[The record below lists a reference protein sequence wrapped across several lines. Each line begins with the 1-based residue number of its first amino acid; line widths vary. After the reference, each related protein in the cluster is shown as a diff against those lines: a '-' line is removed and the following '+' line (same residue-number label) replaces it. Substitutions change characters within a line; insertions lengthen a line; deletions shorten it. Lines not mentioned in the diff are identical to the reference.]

1 MRIAHKYNAKR
12 TERDGYKFDSKK
24 EAIYYDELKLR
35 VKAHEVVTF
44 LRQVPIHLPGGVK
57 LVVDFLEF
65 HADGSVHFVD
75 VKGMETEQFKAK
87 RRMVE
92 TLYPFEIEIV

>member
-1 MRIAHKYNAKR
+1 MRLGHKYHAIR

-24 EAIYYDELKLR
+24 EAAYYDELKLR
-35 VKAHEVVTF
+35 VKAAEVLTF

-57 LVVDFLEF
+57 FVVDFLEF

-75 VKGMETEQFKAK
+75 VKGMETKLFKTK
-87 RRMVE
+87 RKLVE